1 MIEWRDEFSVGNN
14 EIDTQHKKLFQIA
27 GKAYTLL
34 KDDLVTDKY
43 DQIISILQEL
53 KDYTVY
59 HFSFEEEYMK
69 SIGYKRLLSHKVL
82 HDDFIE
88 RINNVNLNAID
99 ENQSKYILET
109 LDFIVSWIG
118 EHILG
123 NDKLYAVT

>member
-43 DQIISILQEL
+43 DQIVSILQEL

-69 SIGYKRLLSHKVL
+69 SIGYKRVLSHKVL

>member
-1 MIEWRDEFSVGNN
+1 MIEWRDEFSVGNDD
-14 EIDTQHKKLFQIA
+14 IDTQHKKLFQIA

-34 KDDLVTDKY
+34 KDDLMTDKY
-43 DQIISILQEL
+43 DQIIGILQEL

-69 SIGYKRLLSHKVL
+69 SIGYKKLLSHKVL
-82 HDDFIE
+82 HDDFVE
-88 RINNVNLNAID
+88 RINNVNLNALD
-99 ENQSKYILET
+99 ENQSKYIMET

-123 NDKLYAVT
+123 NDKLYA

>member
-69 SIGYKRLLSHKVL
+69 SLGYKRLLSHKVL

>member
-69 SIGYKRLLSHKVL
+69 SIGYKRVLSHKVL